1 MRGCQTG
8 VILVFLILA
17 SLHSP
22 SMLFEDS
29 ARAESSHDQPALDIV
44 MLGNSYTSNNQL
56 HVRLN
61 NLLDASDHAPDVQA
75 LTSGGKRLSWH
86 GEQAET
92 EGTQWYDRLREP
104 HDYVILQDQSQV
116 PGFPTSSTYWQE
128 SYEGAQIIDELVEA
142 RGGEIFFMMTWGYR
156 NGDSNNQWRFP
167 DFPTMQHHL
176 KTGYLAYAE
185 NLSTPDRPVFVAPV
199 GLAHWNIFDSLTN
212 PTSDGTIFSDLYAA
226 DDSHPSIQGTY
237 LAACVIHVAITGIPS
252 VGLPSTG
259 GINATRTLELQQWA
273 DHTVF
278 NTSVADG
285 LTYPWM
291 YEDPG
296 VEFGVDSGSVFNID
310 PASTIGVGV
319 NFTNL
324 AEVDTTAMIQV
335 DGPAG
340 WEVSWVH
347 PADPSVGHSFDAPS
361 DEVQWMQFSV
371 TSPEVIVGAP
381 LADSIHDFSVR
392 LVGDHTGNEDWWN
405 FSMRYGEWKG
415 VEVVEAGGSASI
427 DPGGIVDLEVV
438 LMNAGNSLN
447 SLGINIAAVDANGSP
462 IEVPDHS
469 FAHDGWTA
477 IVYDKAGLEDM
488 SPGESATVRM
498 QVQSPIR
505 TVGRLDMMI
514 QVWAEGMQ
522 EVKRVNQSVSIVPR
536 SGGELGLTNVDCM
549 FDVAPGDSCLVE
561 LFIENTGDAAFL
573 FNLSLVDQ
581 PDWLVVNIS
590 EYTRFLGPGQTV
602 HGIDVNAWTA
612 VGLQAGLTGEVRIE
626 VEVDGWVPAE
636 VSFEVTIAAVHAWE
650 VIRSDAEIADGRLTG
665 LWQMRN
671 VGNSPDGL
679 VVSVECT
686 DFTGFGVVAPEG
698 ADTHS
703 SGGDARSFELLD
715 VPVGGSVEFE
725 VWMDIPEEVPIAA
738 SAVLTVEVRSVRDPS
753 VVHLV
758 EHSAAIDGVGP
769 TGPVE
774 PEGPSAFSNFM
785 QRWLNTILIVAVS
798 IVGAVAV
805 ALAVRHRI
813 EAEREYYRKQNP
825 EVVVEEVGDWM
836 AKFEGS
842 DEEVPEI
849 IESPTTDVVSFRA
862 EFMEKSGDHSRAVA
876 AGPEAEVVGQAGD
889 VLDEALAED
898 TILDAI
904 EMADQLQESDIIHPE
919 NIVLDLDDFDDRL
932 DSLGRGLRDDEDP

>member
-8 VILVFLILA
+8 VILVFLILS

-22 SMLFEDS
+22 SILLEDT
-29 ARAESSHDQPALDIV
+29 ARAESSHNQPVLDIV

-56 HVRLN
+56 HVRVT
-61 NLLDASDHAPDVQA
+61 NLLDGSGHDPQVSA

-92 EGTQWYDRLREP
+92 EGTQWYDSLREP
-104 HDYVILQDQSQV
+104 HDFVILQDQSQV
-116 PGFPTSSTYWQE
+116 PGFPTNSAYWQE

-142 RGGEIFFMMTWGYR
+142 RGGDTFFMMTWGYR
-156 NGDSNNQWRFP
+156 NGDSNNQWRYP
-167 DFPTMQHHL
+167 DYPTMQQHL
-176 KTGYLAYAE
+176 KAGYLAYAE

-199 GLAHWNIFDSLTN
+199 GLAHWNIFDSLTD
-212 PTSDGTIFSDLYAA
+212 PTADGTVFSDLYAA

-273 DHTVF
+273 DHTVL

-285 LTYPWM
+285 LIYPWM

-335 DGPAG
+335 EGPSG
-340 WEVSWVH
+340 WEVTWQYATS
-347 PADPSVGHSFDAPS
+347 PEVGHSFEAPS
-361 DEVQWMQFSV
+361 DEVQWIQFSV
-371 TSPEVIVGAP
+371 TSPEVVGGAP
-381 LADSIHDFSVR
+381 LADSIHEFSVR
-392 LVGDHTGNEDWWN
+392 LVGDHTSNEDWWN

-415 VEVVEAGGSASI
+415 IEVVQAGGTASI
-427 DPGGIVDLEVV
+427 DPGGIVDLDVV
-438 LMNAGNSLN
+438 LRNTGNSRN
-447 SLGINIAAVDANGSP
+447 SLGINIAAVDENGSP
-462 IEVPDHS
+462 VEVPDHS

-477 IVYDKAGLEDM
+477 IVYDRAGLEDM
-488 SPGESATVRM
+488 APGASATVRM
-498 QVQSPIR
+498 QVQAPIS
-505 TVGRLDMMI
+505 TAGRLDMMI

-522 EVKRVNQSVSIVPR
+522 EVERVNQSISIVPR
-536 SGGELGLTNVDCM
+536 SGAELGLTNVDCM

-573 FNLSLVDQ
+573 FNLSVVDQ

-602 HGIDVNAWTA
+602 HGIDVDAWTA

-636 VSFEVTIAAVHAWE
+636 VSFQVTIAAMHAWE
-650 VIRSDAEIADGRLTG
+650 IVRSDSEVTDGRLTG
-665 LWQMRN
+665 FWEVRN
-671 VGNSPDGL
+671 IGNSPDGV
-679 VVSVECT
+679 VVSLECT
-686 DFTGFGVVAPEG
+686 DFTAFGVVAPEG
-698 ADTHS
+698 ADTHT
-703 SGGDARSFELLD
+703 SGSDARSFELLD
-715 VPVGGSVEFE
+715 VPIDGIVAFV
-725 VWMDIPEEVPIAA
+725 VWMDVPEEVPIAA
-738 SAVLTVEVRSVRDPS
+738 EAILTVEVRSVRDPS
-753 VVHLV
+753 VMHVV
-758 EHSAAIDGVGP
+758 EHSAAIDGLEP
-769 TGPVE
+769 TEPVE

-798 IVGAVAV
+798 LVGIVAV

-813 EAEREYYRKQNP
+813 EADREYYRKQNP

-836 AKFEGS
+836 AKFENGG
-842 DEEVPEI
+842 EEEPEV
-849 IESPTTDVVSFRA
+849 IESPTTDVGSFRA
-862 EFMEKSGDHSRAVA
+862 EFMEKSGDHSRTVA
-876 AGPEAEVVGQAGD
+876 AGPAAEVVGQAGD

-898 TILDAI
+898 AILDAI
-904 EMADQLQESDIIHPE
+904 DMADQLQESDIIHPD

-932 DSLGRGLRDDEDP
+932 DSLGSGLRDDEDP